1 MNNNRVLEIQK
12 RVHNDDEFEYKIACP
27 VCDKR
32 VFDLTDFPTDNVS
45 LRMKCPHCRKIIH
58 VPIFVSAS

>member
-1 MNNNRVLEIQK
+1 MNNSIVLEMNK
-12 RVHNDDEFEYKIACP
+12 RVNDDEFEHKIACP
-27 VCDKR
+27 ICDKR